1 MSDSPRSRYPNL
13 KTTSAFGKVSVFL
26 AKLLS
31 YSRRLASM
39 PSLVTAIWT
48 ARVVHSL
55 FRRTSAIC
63 TALASAQTL
72 MACSRACNGNK
83 RHIDMELQSAL
94 RVFNY
99 DDFRVSKLE
108 VSRAILGGKISLS
121 AQTTSE
127 LHVESRSL

>member
-1 MSDSPRSRYPNL
+1 MW
-13 KTTSAFGKVSVFL
+13 KVSVFL

-31 YSRRLASM
+31 YSRRLASL

-48 ARVVHSL
+48 PRVVHSL

-72 MACSRACNGNK
+72 MASRARNGNK
-83 RHIDMELQSAL
+83 RHMRHIDVELQSAL

-99 DDFRVSKLE
+99 DDFRESKLE
-108 VSRAILGGKISLS
+108 VSRAILGEKTSLPS
-121 AQTTSE
+121 QTTSDYTW
-127 LHVESRSL
+127 SPDRCN